1 MSRPL
6 PLRRIEAFARH
17 NPALTAGLNRL
28 ASGLGLRAASTVR
41 TAGVFKSLAT
51 KIGPAMARRSLSR
64 ARLLGS
70 LLVMLAAGWF
80 APGAFAATGTCGAA
94 TGQGAGPADY
104 PTYCWIDFTNYSDTA
119 AASGQPF
126 TITLPGGSTLSF
138 TITVS
143 TGGVSGTGGLFA
155 TTVPTWAG
163 AAFGQTA
170 FTGVPGNPAL
180 YQSNNGT
187 TTTVTLSN
195 IVLTVGS
202 GTVPYAIVAADA
214 ESTNNAE
221 SLSFT
226 TNGNPWTLL
235 ASMPQGG
242 VYPTL
247 SGVGTTTVTETGVA
261 GTVGAYAFATQGSPT
276 TISSTLV
283 GGGLQGIAFA
293 VKFHAADFAITSTP
307 SGSFAAGGTGT
318 YTLGVTSNGPDTYSP
333 TDTITVTDAL
343 PTGLSYSSASGTG
356 WTCGDAGQV
365 VTCTASNVTVASG
378 GSLPNITLNVTVAN
392 TVTSSVTNT
401 ATVASNP
408 NLDYN
413 TANNTAT
420 NVTTIVEPD
429 LTTSTKSVINTN
441 GGDYAVGDTVQYTIT
456 LVESAGA
463 IAVNASVTDTVAATL
478 SNVTVT
484 SFPGGATNSSSGN
497 NINVTGITVPASGS
511 VTVVFTATVAAGTAN
526 CTQINN
532 VATITNPNGTTTSS
546 TATAPTVTVAQSSC
560 VVAGNKPIYPYDTL
574 AITRVAPTAAGAGVT
589 VNGNNRTTTWSM
601 SGLPLQEPLQINAG
615 TGTFNLIMARTG
627 STGAITRSITATL
640 QTNTGAVIG
649 TGSVTFNTT
658 ATTLYTITFTTTATL
673 VPAGGYLQLL
683 VNNNSGNTNRSIRVS
698 QYATNYVIGAGTG
711 TGPSTVTFPAGT
723 NTNPLIFVNSV
734 TAYNATYPAT
744 TTTPVY
750 VPGATVYIC
759 AVVND
764 PFGPTDVGSA
774 IITITDPSGA
784 VEVAPV
790 AMSENPPA
798 PATPG
803 STNCDGSANKDATNT
818 YTLGNSY
825 EYKYVIPTSAKTGF
839 WTASVTGYEGADKS
853 ANQTA
858 NTSFDV
864 DMPDLLV
871 MKTVSVVSD
880 PAEGTTR
887 PKAIP
892 GAIILYTILVQNN
905 GRGPADSGSLVITD
919 PVPANTT
926 FYLTG
931 ATPFTFTNGSTAS
944 GLSAPVMTF
953 STTAGAPYTY
963 SPTCTRPC
971 TDTAIKSFQITFTGS
986 LNGKTGSTA
995 PSFTI
1000 TYQVLLQ

>member
-1 MSRPL
+1 MSPLPPRRFEVFARPL
-6 PLRRIEAFARH
+6 AHAKGLMGPTLNPLRRARGAARASH
-17 NPALTAGLNRL
+17 RDAGDVARAGTSRL
-28 ASGLGLRAASTVR
+28 SDR
-41 TAGVFKSLAT
+41 TR
-51 KIGPAMARRSLSR
+51 I
-64 ARLLGS
+64 LGS
-70 LLVMLAAGWF
+70 LLMLLATGWF
-80 APGAFAATGTCGAA
+80 APGAFATTGTCGPA
-94 TGQGAGPADY
+94 TSQGANGPADY
-104 PTYCWIDFTNYSDTA
+104 STYCWIDFTNYNNATA
-119 AASGQPF
+119 TSAGGQAF

-138 TITVS
+138 TLTVS
-143 TGGVSGTGGLFA
+143 GGALAGVA
-155 TTVPTWAG
+155 TPTWTG
-163 AAFGQTA
+163 AALGHSA
-170 FTGVPGNPAL
+170 FIGIPGNAAL
-180 YQSNNGT
+180 YQTTNGT
-187 TTTVTLSN
+187 TTNVTLSN

-226 TNGNPWTLL
+226 TNGNAWTQL
-235 ASMPQGG
+235 AAMAYTGSTTF
-242 VYPTL
+242 PTL
-247 SGVGTTTVTETGVA
+247 SGVGTATVTETGVA
-261 GTVGAYAFATQGSPT
+261 GNVGAYAFATTGSPT
-276 TISSTLV
+276 NISSVVV

-293 VKFHAADFAITSTP
+293 VKFHAVDFAITSTP
-307 SGSFAAGGTGT
+307 SGNFAAGGTGT

-333 TDTITVTDAL
+333 TDTITVTDTL

-356 WTCGDAGQV
+356 WTCGDVGQV

-392 TVTSSVTNT
+392 TVASSVTNT

-420 NVTTIVEPD
+420 NNTTIVEPD
-429 LTTSTKSVINTN
+429 LTTSTKAVINTN
-441 GGDYAVGDTVQYTIT
+441 GGDYAVGDTVQYTVT

-497 NINVTGITVPASGS
+497 NINVTGITVPANGS

-532 VATITNPNGTTTSS
+532 VATISNPNGTTTSS

-574 AITRVAPTAAGAGVT
+574 AITRVAPTAAGAGVAIS
-589 VNGNNRTTTWSM
+589 GNNNTTTWNM

-627 STGAITRSITATL
+627 STGTTTRIITATL
-640 QTNTGAVIG
+640 RTNAGVVIG
-649 TGSVTFNTT
+649 TGSVTFNTAT
-658 ATTLYTITFTTTATL
+658 TTLYTITFTTTATL

-683 VNNNSGNTNRSIRVS
+683 VNNNSGNTNRSIQVS
-698 QYATNYVIGAGTG
+698 QYATNYAVGAGTG

-723 NTNPLIFVNSV
+723 NANPLIFVKSV
-734 TAYNATYPAT
+734 TAYNATYPAI

-774 IITITDPSGA
+774 IITITDPNGT
-784 VEVAPV
+784 VQVTPV
-790 AMSENPPA
+790 AMTENPPA

-803 STNCDGSANKDATNT
+803 STNCDGSADKDATNT

-825 EYKYVIPTSAKTGF
+825 EYKYVIPTSGKTGF
-839 WTASVTGYEGADKS
+839 WTASITGYEGADKS
-853 ANQTA
+853 ASQTA

-864 DMPDLLV
+864 DVPSLLV
-871 MKTVSVVSD
+871 MKSVSVVSD

-931 ATPFTFTNGSTAS
+931 ATPFTFTNGGTAS

-953 STTAGAPYTY
+953 STTSGAPYTY
-963 SPTCTRPC
+963 SPTCTLPC
-971 TDTAIKSFQITFTGS
+971 TDTAIKSFQITFTGA
-986 LNGKTGSTA
+986 LAGKTGATA

-1000 TYQVLLQ
+1000 TYEVLLQ